1 MKILKQIIKFGSVG
15 VLNTLIDLGI
25 LNLLVY
31 LGVGAVVANSFSF
44 ALAAI
49 NSFFWNKFWTFR
61 DREGSWKKQIIPFI
75 LVALVGLGLSDLIIY
90 YFHEQL
96 GYNLN
101 LVKIASVVVV
111 FWWNFFIPK
120 LYIFKS

>member
-1 MKILKQIIKFGSVG
+1 MKTVRQIFKFGVVG
-15 VLNTLIDLGI
+15 VLNTLVDLGL

-31 LGVGAVVANSFSF
+31 FGMAAVLANTISFS
-44 ALAAI
+44 AAAV

-61 DREGSWKKQIIPFI
+61 ERERAWQRQIIPFI
-75 LVALVGLGLSDLIIY
+75 IVVTVGLVMSDLLIY
-90 YFHEQL
+90 YFHTQM

-101 LVKIASVVVV
+101 LVKIASVVVI

-120 LYIFKS
+120 LFIFKT

>member
-1 MKILKQIIKFGSVG
+1 MKTVKQIIKFGSVG
-15 VLNTLIDLGI
+15 VLNTIIDLGV

-31 LGVGAVVANSFSF
+31 LGMGAVLANSISF
-44 ALAAI
+44 ALAAT

-61 DREGSWKKQIIPFI
+61 DKESSWKGQIIPFI
-75 LVALVGLGLSDLIIY
+75 LVAAVGLGLSDLIVY
-90 YFHEQL
+90 YFHDQL

-101 LVKIASVVVV
+101 IVKIASVVVV

-120 LYIFKS
+120 RFIFKA

>member
-1 MKILKQIIKFGSVG
+1 MKTVKQIFKFGAVG
-15 VLNTLIDLGI
+15 VLNTLVDLGL

-31 LGVGAVVANSFSF
+31 LGMGAVLANTISFS
-44 ALAAI
+44 AAAV

-61 DREGSWKKQIIPFI
+61 ERERAWQRQIVPFI
-75 LVALVGLGLSDLIIY
+75 LVVTVGLVMSDLLIY
-90 YFHEQL
+90 YFHTQM

-101 LVKIASVVVV
+101 LVKIASVVVI

-120 LYIFKS
+120 LFIFKA